1 MYELEEVTDK
11 EGKEL
16 AKEIGAIY
24 AKTSAKQANGID
36 DLFNI
41 IGKKFVNPEMEDD
54 SNLTREEREK
64 KMNERK
70 INSLKQQNK
79 QTKKG
84 CGCN

>member
-36 DLFNI
+36 DLFNAITGQPALCASI
-41 IGKKFVNPEMEDD
+41 IGKPNP
-54 SNLTREEREK
+54 S
-64 KMNERK
+64 
-70 INSLKQQNK
+70 
-79 QTKKG
+79 
-84 CGCN
+84 